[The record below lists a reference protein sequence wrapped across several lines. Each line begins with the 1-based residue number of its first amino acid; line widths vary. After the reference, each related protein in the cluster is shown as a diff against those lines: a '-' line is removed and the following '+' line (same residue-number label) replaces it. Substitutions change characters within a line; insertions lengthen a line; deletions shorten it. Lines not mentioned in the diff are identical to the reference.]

1 MLRAVAS
8 GETDPAA
15 VAALGSP
22 RLHATPEQLC
32 DALGASTDVHPLY
45 RRLLAMTLTELDL
58 LESHMQQLDEELAAL
73 LRVHQAAV
81 QRLAAVPGFGVDSA
95 QIIAEVGPT
104 ATTFPTAKHLAS
116 WLGTCPGHDESA
128 GVNRSHRVPNGN
140 RQMRRLLNHS
150 AHAAVKTKGSIFEL
164 PYRRLVGRLGHAQ
177 SIGAVAHRL
186 CRLVWKILHDGV
198 MYEERGPVVSQ
209 ARAQRRAAKMLR
221 ELRSLGYRVELIP
234 APSEN
239 GL

>member
-1 MLRAVAS
+1 MLHAVAN

-15 VAALGSP
+15 IAALGSP
-22 RLHATPEQLC
+22 RLHATPDQLC

-95 QIIAEVGPT
+95 QQIIAEVGPT
-104 ATTFPTAKHLAS
+104 AATFPTAKHLAS
-116 WLGTCPGHDESA
+116 WVGACPGHDESA

-140 RQMRRLLNHS
+140 RQMRRLLSQS
-150 AHAAVKTKGSIFEL
+150 AHAA
-164 PYRRLVGRLGHAQ
+164 GR
-177 SIGAVAHRL
+177 
-186 CRLVWKILHDGV
+186 
-198 MYEERGPVVSQ
+198 P
-209 ARAQRRAAKMLR
+209 RAASSNCFTGGLWAASAMPR
-221 ELRSLGYRVELIP
+221 PSARSHIDSVAWCGRSCTT
-234 APSEN
+234 A
-239 GL
+239 